1 MFIKTGTTVA
11 GAKKEMACDSQ
22 VIYEFGGPLG
32 VSALMVCFPILMA
45 YLYICLATA
54 SGQLQNPLSL
64 DFWKIGTII
73 MPTQRAMVI
82 YLSFNVFQWM
92 TASKLPGIK
101 VMGLPVPSL
110 GGQQLE
116 YLCNGISSWYVDLA
130 LVAFLH
136 ISGWFPITTVID
148 EIGPLLS
155 VAMLWAIIVT
165 IGTYVV
171 GRVFGRCHRMSGSV
185 PYDIFMGAV
194 LNPRIGNVDL
204 KMWSEIRIP
213 WKILFFISLSAAVKD
228 HEVAIARE
236 IQAGLTP
243 EVWSM
248 FGGLI
253 EMNVIKTSSP
263 LLFMLLAHCLYVN
276 ACHKGEE
283 CIPTTWDIFYEKW
296 GYMLIF
302 WNFAGVPFSYCY
314 STLYLLNRSLANNP
328 VHHSKM
334 YTVSLYIILLAAYY
348 VWDTA
353 NSQKNRF
360 RMQQRGTF
368 VERNTFL
375 QSMTDSQQTNL
386 TN

>member
-1 MFIKTGTTVA
+1 MLLQSERGSWKGGRLRNRRSSSSKILSSTPSAKSSLLSTTRSLSSTSSTSDESNDISDDEKQMFIKTGTTVA
-11 GAKKEMACDSQ
+11 GAKKEMACDKK

-45 YLYICLATA
+45 YLYICLAIC
-54 SGQLQNPLSL
+54 SGKLQNPLSL
-64 DFWKIGTII
+64 DFWKIGVPII
-73 MPTQRAMVI
+73 MPTQRAWVI
-82 YLSFNVFQWM
+82 YLSFNVFQWI

-116 YLCNGISSWYVDLA
+116 YLCNGISSWYVDLV

-165 IGTYVV
+165 IGTYIV

-228 HEVAIARE
+228 HEIAIARE

-253 EMNVIKTSSP
+253 EMNAIKTSSP

-276 ACHKGEE
+276 ACMKGEE
-283 CIPTTWDIFYEKW
+283 ESP
-296 GYMLIF
+296 
-302 WNFAGVPFSYCY
+302 
-314 STLYLLNRSLANNP
+314 R
-328 VHHSKM
+328 
-334 YTVSLYIILLAAYY
+334 
-348 VWDTA
+348 
-353 NSQKNRF
+353 
-360 RMQQRGTF
+360 
-368 VERNTFL
+368 
-375 QSMTDSQQTNL
+375 
-386 TN
+386 

>member
-1 MFIKTGTTVA
+1 MCKYTAETRRLDY
-11 GAKKEMACDSQ
+11 KLDHQ

-82 YLSFNVFQWM
+82 YLSFNVFQWI

-276 ACHKGEE
+276 ACMKGEE
-283 CIPTTWDIFYEKW
+283 WSVMWLLHVTFI
-296 GYMLIF
+296 
-302 WNFAGVPFSYCY
+302 
-314 STLYLLNRSLANNP
+314 YLCLLSLHAICTNRSYNLLSFIITNHANDLP
-328 VHHSKM
+328 VFQLHGISFM
-334 YTVSLYIILLAAYY
+334 RSG
-348 VWDTA
+348 DTC
-353 NSQKNRF
+353 
-360 RMQQRGTF
+360 
-368 VERNTFL
+368 
-375 QSMTDSQQTNL
+375 
-386 TN
+386 